1 MKIIGI
7 VFVVLLAMYRRSYGA
22 GECYIRI
29 SKYLIEP
36 YLINCSLYEGLQRMC
51 AYYEPVETNSEYY
64 RSYEEEVDDYQEEV
78 IPTITANNF
87 TSDVSEW

>member
-1 MKIIGI
+1 
-7 VFVVLLAMYRRSYGA
+7 
-22 GECYIRI
+22 
-29 SKYLIEP
+29 
-36 YLINCSLYEGLQRMC
+36 MC